1 MHRTPQG
8 VLCRLLLCIGDASF
22 FKLLMTE
29 KTLHREVSLTE
40 RLALDLINSD
50 DRREQTSLLLDE
62 HLPELAAEI
71 ESNLIAQD
79 ARLLYEIFTEQHHPK
94 VRVIVRLKKFE
105 HELLIHLDS
114 KNAMFVI
121 GSERSGDFANSA
133 ITVANI
139 LRTQLLK
146 LKVS

>member
-1 MHRTPQG
+1 
-8 VLCRLLLCIGDASF
+8 
-22 FKLLMTE
+22 MTE

-50 DRREQTSLLLDE
+50 ARREQTSLLLDE

-71 ESNLIAQD
+71 ECSLSEQD
-79 ARLLYEIFTEQHHPK
+79 GKILYEIFTEQHHPK
-94 VRVIVRLKKFE
+94 VRVIVQLKKFE

-121 GSERSGDFANSA
+121 GSERSGEFANSA
-133 ITVANI
+133 ATVAGI
-139 LRTQLLK
+139 LKTQLLK